1 MTEKQDRLIS
11 LDAFRGAT
19 IALMILVNT
28 PGTWGHVYAP
38 LRHAQWHGCTLTDLV
53 FPFFLFI
60 IGVSMRFS
68 FEKYEFCKWGPLF
81 KKVVWRTITIF
92 TIGLLLNAF
101 PFVRQDWDWSHF
113 RIMGVLQRIAL
124 AYIMASFIVVRA
136 DIIGIVKI
144 SLGLLFGYWI
154 LLMGYGWYSGL
165 DPYALKSNLI
175 LIVDAYILGENHL
188 YGGTGIPFDPEGLL
202 STIPSIVTVL
212 IGFLVGTMIK
222 TAEDHKDNT
231 QRMAVLG
238 ALLIIFGWGWGFVF
252 PINKQL
258 WTSSYVLY
266 TSGIATVVLAGL
278 IWLVDVKGLKTW
290 TKPFVIFGAN
300 AIFLYAASSIW
311 VKILLKIRFEL
322 DGKMISG
329 YGYLYQTV
337 FQPFAGD
344 LNGSFLFALFHV
356 FMFWLILAWMY
367 RKKIFIKI

>member
-1 MTEKQDRLIS
+1 MTEKQDRFIS
-11 LDAFRGAT
+11 LDTFRGAT

-175 LIVDAYILGENHL
+175 LIVDAYIFGENHL

-278 IWLVDVKGLKTW
+278 IWLVDVKELKTW

-311 VKILLKIRFEL
+311 AKILLKISFEL

-337 FQPFAGD
+337 FQPIAGD

>member
-175 LIVDAYILGENHL
+175 LIVDAYIFGENHL

-222 TAEDHKDNT
+222 TTEDHGDNA

-238 ALLIIFGWGWGFVF
+238 ALLIILGWVWGFVF

-258 WTSSYVLY
+258 WTSSYVLF
-266 TSGIATVVLAGL
+266 TGGIATITLATM
-278 IWLVDVKGLKTW
+278 IWIVDVKGIKTW

-300 AIFLYAASSIW
+300 AIFLYAASGIW
-311 VKILLKIRFEL
+311 AKILLKIRFEL

>member
-175 LIVDAYILGENHL
+175 LIVDAYIFGENHL

-258 WTSSYVLY
+258 WTSSYVLF
-266 TSGIATVVLAGL
+266 TGGIATITLAAM
-278 IWLVDVKGLKTW
+278 IWIVDVKGIKTW

-300 AIFLYAASSIW
+300 AIFLYAASGIW
-311 VKILLKIRFEL
+311 AKILLKIRFEL

-329 YGYLYQTV
+329 YGYLYRTV

>member
-175 LIVDAYILGENHL
+175 LIVDAYIFGENHL

-300 AIFLYAASSIW
+300 AIFLYAASGIW
-311 VKILLKIRFEL
+311 AKILLQISFEL

>member
-1 MTEKQDRLIS
+1 MTEKQDRFIS

-124 AYIMASFIVVRA
+124 AYLMASFIVVRA

-175 LIVDAYILGENHL
+175 LIVDAYIFGENHL

-311 VKILLKIRFEL
+311 AKILLKIRFEL

>member
-1 MTEKQDRLIS
+1 MTEKQDRFIS
-11 LDAFRGAT
+11 LDTFRGAT

-175 LIVDAYILGENHL
+175 LIVDAYIFGENHL

-311 VKILLKIRFEL
+311 AKILLKIRFEL

>member
-1 MTEKQDRLIS
+1 MTDKQDRLIS

-81 KKVVWRTITIF
+81 KKVLWRTITIF

-165 DPYALKSNLI
+165 DPYALKSNFI
-175 LIVDAYILGENHL
+175 LIVDAYIFGENHL
-188 YGGTGIPFDPEGLL
+188 YGGTGISFDPEGLL

-300 AIFLYAASSIW
+300 AIFLYAASGIW
-311 VKILLKIRFEL
+311 AKILLKISFEL

>member
-154 LLMGYGWYSGL
+154 LLMGYGWYSEL

-175 LIVDAYILGENHL
+175 LIVDAYIFGENHL

-278 IWLVDVKGLKTW
+278 IWLVDVKELKTW

-311 VKILLKIRFEL
+311 AKILLKISFEL

-367 RKKIFIKI
+367 RKKIFINI